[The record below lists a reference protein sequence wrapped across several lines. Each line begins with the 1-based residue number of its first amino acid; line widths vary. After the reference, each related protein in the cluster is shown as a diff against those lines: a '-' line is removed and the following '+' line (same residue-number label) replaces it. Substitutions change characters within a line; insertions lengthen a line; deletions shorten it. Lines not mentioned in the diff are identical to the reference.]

1 MANANFVSH
10 RGAKAKYKTKIVRPF
25 FTGLEFV
32 GPQFPKSIF
41 FFFFFNNEFL
51 LQQWFTI
58 LWHEL
63 MANVHFVQQ
72 LKVFTDI
79 NF

>member
-1 MANANFVSH
+1 MANANFANHLV
-10 RGAKAKYKTKIVRPF
+10 AKTKYKTKIVRPF

-32 GPQFPKSIF
+32 GSQFPKS

-58 LWHEL
+58 IWHEL

>member
-1 MANANFVSH
+1 MN
-10 RGAKAKYKTKIVRPF
+10 
-25 FTGLEFV
+25 
-32 GPQFPKSIF
+32 
-41 FFFFFNNEFL
+41 FL

-72 LKVFTDI
+72 LQVFTTLTFKTI
-79 NF
+79 FYEAILTWLPSTLSLLLLAIKIFMMVNFFHI